1 MEILTIGK
9 VVVSAKIENLADM
22 NRVEAGDL
30 SSDQA
35 RSIDVDDAMVDTGA
49 TFLSL
54 PARHVSALGSRRR
67 RTRTARTAA
76 GVIGFGVYEAVRLTV
91 QGRECIV
98 EVCELPDE
106 CPPLIGQVPLE
117 ILDFVVDPVGQK
129 LIGNPDHNGEQMIEI
144 F

>member
-1 MEILTIGK
+1 M
-9 VVVSAKIENLADM
+9 
-22 NRVEAGDL
+22 
-30 SSDQA
+30 